1 MKQHAIGLVALII
14 ILAIIAG
21 IAALFH
27 PTVESGMTV
36 KQPIADVTYACDG
49 GKTIHAL
56 YYQRTSP
63 SQSATAGGGVGR
75 DSVSAPPAEEAARNP
90 GFRGSEATA
99 TPAAPGMPPTPGGS
113 VAITLSDG
121 RAMTLP
127 QTISADG
134 ARYANAD
141 ESFIFWSKGNGAFV
155 MEGNA
160 TTYANCVQQ

>member
-21 IAALFH
+21 IAAFFH
-27 PTVESGMTV
+27 PTVESGMAV
-36 KQPIADVTYACDG
+36 KQPIADVTYVCDG
-49 GKTIHAL
+49 GKTMHVL
-56 YYQRTSP
+56 YYQGT
-63 SQSATAGGGVGR
+63 TT
-75 DSVSAPPAEEAARNP
+75 PPA
-90 GFRGSEATA
+90 S
-99 TPAAPGMPPTPGGS
+99 PGMPPTPGGS
-113 VAITLSDG
+113 VTVTLSDG
-121 RAMTLP
+121 RTMTLP

-141 ESFIFWSKGNGAFV
+141 ESFIFWSKGDGAFV